1 MLTRIGRFLAP
12 PIFKDDPESTYL
24 AYLLNTILLV
34 EIAVFLASH
43 GILNPVISLPL
54 SSQISAAMMV
64 LVLIGLWLM
73 MRSGRLRLASIL
85 YLSLGWIQE
94 SLAIFRWGGLHSPS
108 LMGLFILVYI
118 AGLLLGWP
126 GVLAGIGLGVVT
138 SLVALAAELRGTLPL
153 PVAPIRPIYYL
164 IAFLTNLIL
173 LTALVYL
180 SNRGRAKALEN
191 ARQELAERR
200 RVEEERLKFELG
212 IERSADAIFMTDTE
226 GKIVYV
232 NPAFERMYGY
242 TKDEVLGSTP
252 RLLKSGAL
260 TAEFYSQLWHTLLS
274 KEIVACELIN
284 KAKDGR
290 FLNIEG
296 SANPIVNE
304 AGKIVG
310 FLAIHRDVTERKR
323 AEEEKAKL
331 EDRLRQAH
339 KMETIGQLAGG
350 VAHDF
355 NNLIAPILGYA
366 EMMLADLKPDD
377 PQITIVALII
387 SAAERAANLT
397 RQLLSFSR
405 KQMLDM
411 KTLDLNRVV
420 RDFEKILRTTI
431 REDIDLTLSLAP
443 ALGNIKGDSSQ
454 IEQIILNLASNAQDA
469 LPAGGS
475 IRIET
480 ANVQLDE
487 EFCQAHPFVTPG
499 PYVLLS
505 ICDTG
510 TGMDRETLQ
519 HIFEPF
525 YTTKEPGE
533 GTGLGLATVYGIV
546 KQHRGYILAASEP
559 ARGTRFQVYL
569 PQVEGRA
576 DHKGPPMI
584 NKSEKRGSE
593 TVVVVEDNVMVCNL
607 ACSILKK
614 NGYKV
619 IEVLGAEECLRTLAN
634 QHSAIDLLITDVIM
648 PKMNGRELYERLAL
662 THPGLKVLY
671 MSGYADNVISVHGVL
686 EEGVHFIQKP
696 FSVEVLSS
704 KVREVLD
711 NSP

>member
-1 MLTRIGRFLAP
+1 VLTRMRRFFAP

-34 EIAVFLASH
+34 EIAVYLASH
-43 GILNPVISLPL
+43 GVLSPVLSVPL

-85 YLSLGWIQE
+85 YLSLSWIQE
-94 SLAIFRWGGLHSPS
+94 SLAVFRWGGLHSPS
-108 LMGLFILVYI
+108 LMSLFILVYI

-138 SLVALAAELRGTLPL
+138 SLVALAAELRGTLPS
-153 PVAPIRPIYYL
+153 PVAFIKPAYYL

-212 IERSADAIFMTDTE
+212 IERSADAIYMTDTE

-242 TKDEVLGSTP
+242 AKDEVLGSTP
-252 RLLKSGAL
+252 QLLKSDVA
-260 TAEFYSQLWHTLLS
+260 ADFYGQFWQTLLS
-274 KEIVACELIN
+274 KEVIAGESVN
-284 KAKDGR
+284 RAKDGR
-290 FLNIEG
+290 LLNIEG
-296 SANPIVNE
+296 SANPIVSE
-304 AGKIVG
+304 AGKIIG

-355 NNLIAPILGYA
+355 NNLLSPILGYA
-366 EMMLADLKPDD
+366 ELMLADLKPDD
-377 PQITIVALII
+377 PQFSNVALIKG
-387 SAAERAANLT
+387 AAERAANLT

-411 KTLDLNRVV
+411 KTLDLNRIVT
-420 RDFEKILRTTI
+420 DFERILRTTI

-443 ALGNIKGDSSQ
+443 ALGSIKGDISQ
-454 IEQIILNLASNAQDA
+454 VEQIILNLASNAQDA

-487 EFCQAHPFVTPG
+487 EFCQAHPFVTSG

-505 ICDTG
+505 ICDSG
-510 TGMDRETLQ
+510 IGMDRRTLQ

-525 YTTKEPGE
+525 YTTKELGK

-546 KQHRGYILAASEP
+546 KQHCGYILVASEP
-559 ARGTRFQVYL
+559 ARGTVFQVYL
-569 PQVEGRA
+569 PRVEERA
-576 DHKGPPMI
+576 DHKAPAPI
-584 NKSEKRGSE
+584 NESEKRGSE
-593 TVVVVEDNVMVCNL
+593 TVVVVEDDVMVCNL

-614 NGYKV
+614 KGYNV
-619 IEVLGAEECLRTLAN
+619 IDVLGAEECLRILEK

-648 PKMNGRELYERLAL
+648 PKMNGRELYERLAV
-662 THPGLKVLY
+662 TYPGLKVLY

-696 FSVEVLSS
+696 FSVQALSS

-711 NSP
+711 SSP